1 MKKTHRWK
9 DSQPNQY
16 YNTHYMKKSLI
27 TMMAAALM
35 SASAFAGEA
44 TTDSFITEPSQDF
57 KRLSGA
63 VHVGAGTAYSLHG
76 YVPTT
81 EVVQGEGYGMGAI
94 QLAYDFGKESF
105 WSYVGGISYKAPFS
119 GHTLY
124 GNPSM
129 SKDQF
134 VPLAARENAT
144 VGMNLSSLGVPVG
157 ALGVQDMTVG
167 QAWASG
173 QLAGIAGSLGP
184 AGADLGAADEALNA
198 GYAKYQRMGSK
209 NIENEIIIRNGL
221 KYTRELW
228 NTSFGYD
235 FIHGGIAGVM
245 AKHFD
250 HESQSRMQ
258 QVWINGE
265 ITPVAWFSADV
276 NVARTFDTMHG
287 WWVEAHARFKAPIIG
302 SPEDI
307 TVAGILEFGLSAT
320 QGFYNETHYACDN
333 GLQAYWV
340 KLSTPWFVNEAK
352 NFILTPSVSFNWLG
366 RGGRQAN
373 KQSHAK
379 AYGERFVP
387 FRDFT
392 IIGELTATYKF

>member
-1 MKKTHRWK
+1 
-9 DSQPNQY
+9 
-16 YNTHYMKKSLI
+16 
-27 TMMAAALM
+27 MMAAALV

-44 TTDSFITEPSQDF
+44 TSDSFTTPSQDF

-63 VHVGAGTAYSLHG
+63 FHVGAGTAYTLHG

-81 EVVQGEGYGMGAI
+81 EVVQGEGYGMAAL
-94 QLAYDFGKESF
+94 QVAYDFGKESF
-105 WSYVGGISYKAPFS
+105 WSYNGGLSYKAPFS

-124 GNPSM
+124 GAPEYVNHPRYG
-129 SKDQF
+129 K
-134 VPLAARENAT
+134 VYHP
-144 VGMNLSSLGVPVG
+144 
-157 ALGVQDMTVG
+157 
-167 QAWASG
+167 
-173 QLAGIAGSLGP
+173 
-184 AGADLGAADEALNA
+184 
-198 GYAKYQRMGSK
+198 MGEK
-209 NIENEIIIRNGL
+209 NIENEFIVRNGL

-235 FIHGGIAGVM
+235 FIHGGIAGVV

-276 NVARTFDTMHG
+276 NLARTFDTVSG

-302 SPEDI
+302 TPEDI

-320 QGFYNETHYACDN
+320 QGFYNESHNACDN

-352 NFILTPSVSFNWLG
+352 NIILTPSVSFNWLG
-366 RGGRQAN
+366 KGGIKAN
-373 KQSHAK
+373 KGSEFRK
-379 AYGERFVP
+379 YTDNPTMVP
-387 FRDFT
+387 FRNFGVVAG
-392 IIGELTATYKF
+392 ISVTYTF

>member
-1 MKKTHRWK
+1 
-9 DSQPNQY
+9 
-16 YNTHYMKKSLI
+16 
-27 TMMAAALM
+27 MMAAALM

-124 GNPSM
+124 GG
-129 SKDQF
+129 
-134 VPLAARENAT
+134 T
-144 VGMNLSSLGVPVG
+144 VRTPLGVADIP
-157 ALGVQDMTVG
+157 DM
-167 QAWASG
+167 
-173 QLAGIAGSLGP
+173 
-184 AGADLGAADEALNA
+184 
-198 GYAKYQRMGSK
+198 
-209 NIENEIIIRNGL
+209 NIENEFIVRNGL

-320 QGFYNETHYACDN
+320 QGFYDEFHYACDN